1 MCNHIDIFSGSIWFL
16 VVVGVDGVNIKMVL
30 ETSELTAIYNGESY
44 NFQDSRCLARVM
56 QIELMGKKL

>member
-1 MCNHIDIFSGSIWFL
+1 M
-16 VVVGVDGVNIKMVL
+16 VVGVDGVNIKMVL